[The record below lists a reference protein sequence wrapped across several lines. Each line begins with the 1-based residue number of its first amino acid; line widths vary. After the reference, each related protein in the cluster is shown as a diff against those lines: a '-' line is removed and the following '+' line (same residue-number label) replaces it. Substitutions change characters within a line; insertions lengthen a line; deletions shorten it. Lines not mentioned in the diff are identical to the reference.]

1 MSDAWAIA
9 AGWLALI
16 LLFSGPGRIPESA
29 DRVDIQ
35 FGRKSE
41 LLLLKFH
48 IVHTGHRY
56 GHDVLD
62 RWGPKSLELDRSRDR
77 IQPFQGMR

>member
-29 DRVDIQ
+29 DRVNIQ

-48 IVHTGHRY
+48 IVNA
-56 GHDVLD
+56 VN
-62 RWGPKSLELDRSRDR
+62 P
-77 IQPFQGMR
+77 

>member
-1 MSDAWAIA
+1 MGDRC
-9 AGWLALI
+9 WLAGFILI

-29 DRVDIQ
+29 DPVNIQ

-48 IVHTGHRY
+48 TA
-56 GHDVLD
+56 VLCILATPTYMY
-62 RWGPKSLELDRSRDR
+62 WP
-77 IQPFQGMR
+77 